1 MSIRRRHWLAAVFV
15 AAVVHGSLI
24 LLLWEP
30 TRSGAA
36 NPGVGGMDVSFGM
49 AGGAPGATAVTPPAA
64 KAVDAP
70 EKAVVEPVAPP
81 TAETAE
87 VKAPLEAVEPHEPQE
102 VEAVAPPS
110 AEAVPVSEVT
120 PKMELAQVP
129 TKPTPPREAKS
140 EIAKPVPAATQLT
153 ASEAAAPE
161 DVASTEPPQ
170 TQPSTDTATVAGS
183 AGKSGTKNAAH
194 VGHEANTT
202 SGGRPGSADNYFARL
217 QAWLEQHKEY
227 PSAARRRRQEGTAV
241 LTFTM
246 NRGGDVMA
254 VRIQRGTGYRALDE
268 EVIRMITR
276 AAPLPPL
283 PDDFAQDKL
292 TLSVPV
298 QFQLY

>member
-49 AGGAPGATAVTPPAA
+49 AGGAPGATAVAPSAA

-70 EKAVVEPVAPP
+70 EKDVVEPVAPP
-81 TAETAE
+81 PAETAE
-87 VKAPLEAVEPHEPQE
+87 VTAPLEAAEPHDPQE
-102 VEAVAPPS
+102 VEAVASSS

-140 EIAKPVPAATQLT
+140 ETAKPVQAATQGT
-153 ASEAAAPE
+153 ATEAAAPKE
-161 DVASTEPPQ
+161 VASTEPHQAQ
-170 TQPSTDTATVAGS
+170 TSTDATTVTGS
-183 AGKSGTKNAAH
+183 AGKSGTKNAAN
-194 VGHEANTT
+194 VGRGENTST
-202 SGGRPGSADNYFARL
+202 GGRPGSADSYFARL

-246 NRGGDVMA
+246 NRGGDVIA
-254 VRIQRGTGYRALDE
+254 AWIQRGTGYRALDK

-283 PDDFAQDKL
+283 PEDFAQDKL